1 MHPQDVQYLNL
12 PWADS
17 LDLAGRELVSLVG
30 AGGKTSLMLALAQ
43 ELALAGQRVIITTT
57 THIWRPEVEV
67 VQVATAGAALEAL
80 GGRPWPGE
88 VVCLA
93 SGEEEVAG
101 RAKLRGLAPEE
112 VDRLWLEGAAEYVL
126 VEADGARGCS
136 IKAPRAHE
144 PVIPAESTVLVGL
157 IGLAALGKPLD
168 GEQAFN
174 PDLVAE
180 LTGLEVGQNL
190 TPEATAGLVLHPEGL
205 FKGAP
210 EAARRILFLNG
221 SDLPGTREQA
231 LELLQRLGPSRT
243 GLRAL
248 IASVLTGYRE
258 VFDLA

>member
-1 MHPQDVQYLNL
+1 LTVENL
-12 PWADS
+12 HYVAEPWADS
-17 LDLAGRELVSLVG
+17 LDLAGRELLSLVG

-57 THIWRPEVEV
+57 THIWRPEIEV
-67 VQVATAGAALEAL
+67 VQAATAEAALEAL
-80 GGRPWPGE
+80 RGRPWPGE

-101 RAKLRGLAPEE
+101 RPKLRGLAPEE
-112 VDRLWLEGAAEYVL
+112 VNRLWLDGAAEYIL

-144 PVIPAESTVLVGL
+144 PVIPAESTVLIGL
-157 IGLAALGKPLD
+157 IGLGALGNPLD
-168 GEQAFN
+168 DERAFN
-174 PDLVAE
+174 PALVAG

-190 TPEATAGLVLHPEGL
+190 TPEAAAGLVLHPEGL
-205 FKGAP
+205 FKSAP
-210 EAARRILFLNG
+210 ETARRILFLNG
-221 SDLPGTREQA
+221 VDIPGAREPA